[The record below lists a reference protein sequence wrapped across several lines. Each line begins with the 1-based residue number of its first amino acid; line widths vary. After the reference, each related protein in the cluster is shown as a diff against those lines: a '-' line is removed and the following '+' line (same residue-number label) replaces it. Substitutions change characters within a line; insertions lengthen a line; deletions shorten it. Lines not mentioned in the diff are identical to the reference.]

1 MVTNVGRIMNFKEA
15 PAGESALDVLRCIED
30 KLFETGALVSA
41 TGDSESD
48 VNLRFETMLVGGEE
62 LPVLVIAVTSAVR
75 GVEKMLSCDELSNDV
90 LVMYANLLSDLP
102 NDVREV
108 LLDCRGPV
116 VTVNGVRYGE
126 S

>member
-1 MVTNVGRIMNFKEA
+1 MNFSEA
-15 PAGESALDVLRCIED
+15 AADESVLDVLRCIED

-41 TGDSESD
+41 TGDPESD
-48 VNLRFETMLVGGEE
+48 VSLRFETMRVGGET

-75 GVEKMLSCDELSNDV
+75 GVGKRLACDDLRNDV
-90 LVMYANLLSDLP
+90 LARYADLLSDLP
-102 NDVREV
+102 DDVREP

-116 VTVNGVRYGE
+116 VTLNGVRHGG

>member
-1 MVTNVGRIMNFKEA
+1 MNFSEA
-15 PAGESALDVLRCIED
+15 AADESALEVLRCIED

-48 VNLRFETMLVGGEE
+48 VSLRFETMFVGGEE

-75 GVEKMLSCDELSNDV
+75 GVENRLSCDELRNDV
-90 LVMYANLLSDLP
+90 LARYANLLSDLP
-102 NDVREV
+102 DDVREV

-116 VTVNGVRYGE
+116 VTVNGVRHGG